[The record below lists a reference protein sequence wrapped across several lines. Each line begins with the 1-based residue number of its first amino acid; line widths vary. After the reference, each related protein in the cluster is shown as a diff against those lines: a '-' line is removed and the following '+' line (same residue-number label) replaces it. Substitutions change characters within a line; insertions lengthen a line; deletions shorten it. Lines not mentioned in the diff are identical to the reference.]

1 MKRFRFGPTGAER
14 PGIVRRRRR
23 APTRDMIFAAEAA

>member
-14 PGIVRRRRR
+14 PGIVRRQR